1 MTYQKSILAPW
12 LARIEALHPSAI
24 DMGLER
30 VARVRNRLGIRFSC
44 PILVIAGTNGKGST
58 CAMLEAITRA
68 AGYRTG
74 LYTSPHLL
82 RFNER
87 VRIDGVEASDAALV
101 DAFERVEAARVEGDE
116 TSLTYFEFTT
126 LAALLMFA
134 AGGLDCVVLE
144 VGLGGRL
151 DAVNIVDADCAILT
165 SVDLDH
171 QDYLGDTRERIGWE
185 KAHVFRQ
192 GRPAICADPG
202 PPASVREVADAV
214 GARLLVAGQDFGYAG
229 QHDAQVQQ
237 WKFWY
242 HPRRAGDPVT
252 RNGLSY
258 PALRGT
264 NQLLNASAALAA
276 LETLRERLP
285 VPMQAIRRGLI
296 EVELPG
302 RFQLLPGR
310 PVVVLDVAH
319 NPHAAAVL
327 AQNLSSIGYAAYTHA
342 VFGMLRDKDVAG
354 VVRLFKGKV
363 DFWHLV
369 DLGGPRA
376 LPAGRLA
383 EIVVNESAGG
393 EVFEYPDPAAAFAA
407 ARARAGENDR
417 IVVFGSF
424 LTVAGVMQVLD
435 RRQAP
440 L

>member
-30 VARVRNRLGIRFSC
+30 VARVRDRLGIRFSC
-44 PILVIAGTNGKGST
+44 PILVVAGTNGKGST

-87 VRIDGVEASDAALV
+87 VRINGVEASDAALV

-116 TSLTYFEFTT
+116 ISLTYFEFTT

-214 GARLLVAGQDFGYAG
+214 GA
-229 QHDAQVQQ
+229 
-237 WKFWY
+237 
-242 HPRRAGDPVT
+242 
-252 RNGLSY
+252 
-258 PALRGT
+258 
-264 NQLLNASAALAA
+264 
-276 LETLRERLP
+276 
-285 VPMQAIRRGLI
+285 
-296 EVELPG
+296 
-302 RFQLLPGR
+302 
-310 PVVVLDVAH
+310 
-319 NPHAAAVL
+319 
-327 AQNLSSIGYAAYTHA
+327 
-342 VFGMLRDKDVAG
+342 
-354 VVRLFKGKV
+354 
-363 DFWHLV
+363 
-369 DLGGPRA
+369 
-376 LPAGRLA
+376 
-383 EIVVNESAGG
+383 
-393 EVFEYPDPAAAFAA
+393 
-407 ARARAGENDR
+407 
-417 IVVFGSF
+417 
-424 LTVAGVMQVLD
+424 
-435 RRQAP
+435 
-440 L
+440 

>member
-1 MTYQKSILAPW
+1 MTYQKSILGQW

-30 VARVRNRLGIRFSC
+30 VARVRDRLGIRFSC
-44 PILVIAGTNGKGST
+44 PILVVAGTNGKGST

-101 DAFERVEAARVEGDE
+101 EAFERVEAARVQGDE

-171 QDYLGDTRERIGWE
+171 QDYLGDTRERIAWE

-192 GRPAICADPG
+192 GRPAICADPD
-202 PPASVREVADAV
+202 PPPSVREVACAV
-214 GARLLVAGQDFGYAG
+214 GARLLVVGQDFGYAG

-296 EVELPG
+296 EVDWPG

-327 AQNLSSIGYAAYTHA
+327 AQNLSNIGYAAYTHA

-354 VVRLFKGKV
+354 VVRLFKGKI

-369 DLGGPRA
+369 DLAGPRA

-383 EIVVNESAGG
+383 EIVVNESVGG

>member
-1 MTYQKSILAPW
+1 MTYRTSILAQW

-30 VARVRNRLGIRFSC
+30 VARVRDRLGIRFSC
-44 PILVIAGTNGKGST
+44 PIVVVAGTNGKGST

-87 VRIDGVEASDAALV
+87 VCIDGVEASDAALV
-101 DAFERVEAARVEGDE
+101 DAFERVEAARVQGDE

-126 LAALLMFA
+126 LAALLIFA
-134 AGGLDCVVLE
+134 AGGLDFVVLE

-171 QDYLGDTRERIGWE
+171 QDYLGDTRERIAWE

-192 GRPAICADPG
+192 GRPAICADPD
-202 PPASVREVADAV
+202 PPASVREVAGAV
-214 GARLLVAGQDFGYAG
+214 GARLLVVGQDFGYAG

-296 EVELPG
+296 EVDWPG

-327 AQNLSSIGYAAYTHA
+327 AQNLSNIGFAAYTHA

-354 VVRLFKGKV
+354 VVRLFKGRI

-369 DLGGPRA
+369 DLAGPRA

-383 EIVVNESAGG
+383 EIVVNENAGG
-393 EVFEYPDPAAAFAA
+393 EIFEYSDPAAAFAA

>member
-1 MTYQKSILAPW
+1 MAHQKSILAPW
-12 LARIEALHPSAI
+12 LARIEALHPTAI
-24 DMGLER
+24 DLGLDR
-30 VARVRNRLGIRFSC
+30 VARVRDRLGIRFSC
-44 PILVIAGTNGKGST
+44 PILVVAGTNGKGST
-58 CAMLEAITRA
+58 CAMLEAIARA

-87 VRIDGVEASDAALV
+87 VRIDGVEVSDGALV
-101 DAFERVEAARVEGDE
+101 DAFERVEAARVQGSE

-126 LAALLMFA
+126 LAALLLFA

-171 QDYLGDTRERIGWE
+171 QEYLGDTRERIAWE

-192 GRPAICADPG
+192 GRPAICADPD
-202 PPASVREVADAV
+202 PPASVREVADAI
-214 GARLLVAGQDFGYAG
+214 GARLLVAGKDFGYAG
-229 QHDAQVQQ
+229 QHDAQVRQ
-237 WKFWY
+237 WKFWF
-242 HPRRAGDPVT
+242 HPRRAGNPVT

-296 EVELPG
+296 EVDWPG

-327 AQNLSSIGYAAYTHA
+327 AQNLSNIGYAAYTHA
-342 VFGMLRDKDVAG
+342 VFGMLRDKDIAG
-354 VVRLFKGKV
+354 VVRLFKGKI

-369 DLGGPRA
+369 DLVGPRA

-393 EVFEYPDPAAAFAA
+393 EVFEYPDPAAAYAA
-407 ARARAGENDR
+407 ARALAGENDR

-435 RRQAP
+435 RRQVP
-440 L
+440 P

>member
-1 MTYQKSILAPW
+1 MTYRTSILAQW

-30 VARVRNRLGIRFSC
+30 VARVRDRLGIRFSC
-44 PILVIAGTNGKGST
+44 PIVVVAGTNGKGST

-87 VRIDGVEASDAALV
+87 VCIDGVEASDVALV
-101 DAFERVEAARVEGDE
+101 DAFERVEAARVQGDE

-126 LAALLMFA
+126 LAALLIFA
-134 AGGLDCVVLE
+134 AGGLDFVVLE

-171 QDYLGDTRERIGWE
+171 QDYLGDTRERIAWE

-192 GRPAICADPG
+192 GRPAICADPD
-202 PPASVREVADAV
+202 PPASVREVAGAV
-214 GARLLVAGQDFGYAG
+214 GARLLVVGQDFGYAG

-296 EVELPG
+296 EVDWPG

-327 AQNLSSIGYAAYTHA
+327 AQNLSNIGFAAYTHA

-354 VVRLFKGKV
+354 VVRLFKGRI

-369 DLGGPRA
+369 DLAGPRA

-383 EIVVNESAGG
+383 EIVVNENAGG
-393 EVFEYPDPAAAFAA
+393 EIFEYSDPAAAFAA